1 MIRNNSA
8 AKTIIPEDGQYFILV
23 LDEKN
28 QSGKYSLAIG
38 TIEDFSGSDFF
49 TILPKAWFETKLF
62 LNDYVSIVIA
72 FSILIGL
79 PALILLIIL
88 RKTIFKK

>member
-1 MIRNNSA
+1 M
-8 AKTIIPEDGQYFILV
+8 KLYDCCMYF
-23 LDEKN
+23 D
-28 QSGKYSLAIG
+28 
-38 TIEDFSGSDFF
+38 EDFMLDLRLN
-49 TILPKAWFETKLF
+49 I